1 MLLKAFSSQ
10 WKLPLKTIPLDWGDT
25 SNSVY
30 SNLPL
35 HSTVTIFSLI
45 STLRFD
51 KVKFPIFMHVK
62 PPDDVGLATLIPT
75 VWWKFPK
82 QVKCHKMLHKI
93 LPWSSP
99 AVIKLFGRQ
108 KNAIISSC
116 LISIVLSRLILYRI
130 AVHLYRSNFC
140 LVLRYRQNSRYMLL
154 HTTLTRLTRS
164 SYSLVVSWSCMSSC
178 CKDWSTYRLKFFT
191 GYRSWVGR
199 GGFHWRPHL
208 PGRRQYGTHVQC
220 SMFLLSIEGRW
231 STRRGCNK
239 HGSQWN
245 RRGTRKKRTIL
256 QCMSSST
263 S

>member
-82 QVKCHKMLHKI
+82 QVNCQTISHKI

-99 AVIKLFGRQ
+99 AVWPPCQ
-108 KNAIISSC
+108 C
-116 LISIVLSRLILYRI
+116 YDLISWRI
-130 AVHLYRSNFC
+130 AVLM
-140 LVLRYRQNSRYMLL
+140 YRQNWGYILSR
-154 HTTLTRLTRS
+154 TTLKGN
-164 SYSLVVSWSCMSSC
+164 YQFVNFASLRKAWWILRAAIPQFHWLFILFIDICSQNPPACRHGGSCTPQGED
-178 CKDWSTYRLKFFT
+178 DWTCECADKFSGEYCEIIDGRKFSMFFT
-191 GYRSWVGR
+191 
-199 GGFHWRPHL
+199 
-208 PGRRQYGTHVQC
+208 
-220 SMFLLSIEGRW
+220 
-231 STRRGCNK
+231 
-239 HGSQWN
+239 
-245 RRGTRKKRTIL
+245 
-256 QCMSSST
+256 
-263 S
+263 